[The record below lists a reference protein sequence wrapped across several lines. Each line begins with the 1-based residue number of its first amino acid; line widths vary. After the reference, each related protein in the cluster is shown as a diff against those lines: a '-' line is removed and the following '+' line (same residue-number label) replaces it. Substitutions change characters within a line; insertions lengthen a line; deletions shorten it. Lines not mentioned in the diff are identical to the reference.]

1 MINIGI
7 VGAENSHTVAIARIL
22 NIEKKVPG
30 FRLTTVWGESRRF
43 AIDAST
49 RGEIP
54 NIVRDPSE
62 MIGEVDAAIV
72 DHRHAKYHLPAVAP
86 LLEAKIPLFV
96 DKPFCYRVNEGKAFL
111 ARAKRLRVPVTSF
124 SVLPKQKAFADL
136 CRQVK
141 KLGDIR
147 SVVSTGPCD
156 IKSKHGGVFFYGIH
170 QVDMVVRLL
179 NHDITHAEIHRH
191 KTNHTATFYSASGA
205 ISTTN
210 LISEGRPAFHISVI
224 GDKGRVDTQIDYDA
238 NPYVSGVRSFC
249 RMFRTGKTDETPTT
263 MLTPIAALQALERS
277 LKTRKRVKL
286 RSF

>member
-96 DKPFCYRVNEGKAFL
+96 DKPFC
-111 ARAKRLRVPVTSF
+111 
-124 SVLPKQKAFADL
+124 
-136 CRQVK
+136 
-141 KLGDIR
+141 
-147 SVVSTGPCD
+147 
-156 IKSKHGGVFFYGIH
+156 
-170 QVDMVVRLL
+170 
-179 NHDITHAEIHRH
+179 
-191 KTNHTATFYSASGA
+191 
-205 ISTTN
+205 
-210 LISEGRPAFHISVI
+210 
-224 GDKGRVDTQIDYDA
+224 
-238 NPYVSGVRSFC
+238 
-249 RMFRTGKTDETPTT
+249 
-263 MLTPIAALQALERS
+263 
-277 LKTRKRVKL
+277 
-286 RSF
+286 